1 MRLEHSYIAM
11 DLPRVG
17 EDDCL
22 GIGVER
28 QGCLRPVVSP
38 DFAILVANS
47 LARSPVFWDFLGF
60 VTEVGH

>member
-1 MRLEHSYIAM
+1 M

-22 GIGVER
+22 GVGVER